1 MSVFAKKCN
10 IFASFSLNVLDTFA
24 DFVKIS
30 VNRLQDAVGGR
41 IEKMDFVDDRTY
53 FMKLAMG
60 VGAFSVFI
68 AGLCVCTLVLAPA
81 TKFET
86 PEIVQIVE
94 PIEEVV
100 EAEPQD
106 YDALFTEDLPK
117 IEIKG
122 TGKENDAALTFY
134 KQPETRSAVE
144 WFYTRVTNS
153 REITQAILIE
163 AEKYDIPPSL
173 AFALAHT
180 ESEFRSNAMHKNAN
194 GSVDRGL
201 FQLNSSSFPKLTESD
216 FYDPRTSA
224 HYGLSHLRF
233 CLNTAGN
240 EIAALAMYNAGT
252 TKVTKNNTPQT
263 TLNYISRIQNYKLE
277 LDENFA
283 QEVIAVYSTETQ
295 NTLLAKQ

>member
-1 MSVFAKKCN
+1 MDFDDERKY
-10 IFASFSLNVLDTFA
+10 
-24 DFVKIS
+24 FVK
-30 VNRLQDAVGGR
+30 LAV
-41 IEKMDFVDDRTY
+41 
-53 FMKLAMG
+53 G
-60 VGAFSVFI
+60 VGAFSVLFI
-68 AGLCVCTLVLAPA
+68 GLCICALVLAPA
-81 TKFET
+81 AKFET
-86 PEIVQIVE
+86 PEVVQIIEPVE
-94 PIEEVV
+94 EEVA
-100 EAEPQD
+100 EAEPED
-106 YDALFTEDLPK
+106 YDALFAEDLPK

-122 TGKENDAALTFY
+122 TGKETDAALTFY

-153 REITQAILIE
+153 REITQAILTE

-180 ESEFRSNAMHKNAN
+180 ESEFKSTAMHKNVN
-194 GSVDRGL
+194 GSIDRGL

-283 QEVIAVYSTETQ
+283 EEVIAVYSTEKQ
-295 NTLLAKQ
+295 STLLAKN

>member
-1 MSVFAKKCN
+1 
-10 IFASFSLNVLDTFA
+10 
-24 DFVKIS
+24 
-30 VNRLQDAVGGR
+30 
-41 IEKMDFVDDRTY
+41 MDFDDDRTY
-53 FMKLAMG
+53 FMKLTVG
-60 VGAFSVFI
+60 VGAFSALLI
-68 AGLCVCTLVLAPA
+68 GLCICALVFAPA
-81 TKFET
+81 AKFET
-86 PEIVQIVE
+86 PEVVQIAE
-94 PIEEVV
+94 PLEEVV
-100 EAEPQD
+100 EAETQD
-106 YDALFTEDLPK
+106 YDALFVEDLPQ

-122 TGKENDAALTFY
+122 TGKENDAALTLY

-153 REITQAILIE
+153 REITQAILTE

-180 ESEFRSNAMHKNAN
+180 ESEFKSNAMHKNAN
-194 GSVDRGL
+194 GSIDRGL
-201 FQLNSSSFPKLTESD
+201 FQLNSASFPKLCESD

-252 TKVTKNNTPQT
+252 TKVTRNNTPQT

-283 QEVIAVYSTETQ
+283 GEVIAVYSAEAQ
-295 NTLLAKQ
+295 STLLAKH

>member
-1 MSVFAKKCN
+1 
-10 IFASFSLNVLDTFA
+10 
-24 DFVKIS
+24 
-30 VNRLQDAVGGR
+30 
-41 IEKMDFVDDRTY
+41 MDFNDVDDDRTY
-53 FMKLAMG
+53 FVKLA
-60 VGAFSVFI
+60 VRVCAFSAMI
-68 AGLCVCTLVLAPA
+68 TLLCVGTLVLVPA
-81 TKFET
+81 AKFEA
-86 PEIVQIVE
+86 PEIVQIAE
-94 PIEEVV
+94 PIEEEVA
-100 EAEPQD
+100 EAAPED
-106 YDALFTEDLPK
+106 YDALFTEDLPT

-122 TGKENDAALTFY
+122 TGKETDAALTLY

-153 REITQAILIE
+153 REITQAILNE

-180 ESEFRSNAMHKNAN
+180 ESEFKSNAMHKNAN
-194 GSVDRGL
+194 GSTDRGL
-201 FQLNSSSFPKLTESD
+201 FQLNSASFPKLTESD